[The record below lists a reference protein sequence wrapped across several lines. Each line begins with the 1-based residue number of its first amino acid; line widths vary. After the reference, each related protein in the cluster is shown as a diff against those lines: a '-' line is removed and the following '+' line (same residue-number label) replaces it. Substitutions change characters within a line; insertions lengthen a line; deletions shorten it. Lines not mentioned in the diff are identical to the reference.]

1 MWLLRPR
8 HGFESTL
15 VNADVAA
22 VGGGGRGGRG
32 GGRILMDLISAPLI
46 EVAMPIEETALVV
59 VVVVVVV
66 PKSIGMYLILCFF
79 SSSRIN
85 SSHLL
90 IKWIVY

>member
-8 HGFESTL
+8 HGFASTF
-15 VNADVAA
+15 VNADIGIV
-22 VGGGGRGGRG
+22 VVVSGGGGGGRM
-32 GGRILMDLISAPLI
+32 LMDLISAPFI

-59 VVVVVVV
+59 VVVVVV
-66 PKSIGMYLILCFF
+66 PKSIGMYFILCFF

-90 IKWIVY
+90 MKWIVY